1 MKLAV
6 APAALAELHDAA
18 AFYTLKANVEL
29 GLAFVAE
36 FERTANFVLDN
47 PLVGAVFRGDR
58 RSDISS
64 VGSLTASSIRSP
76 LRNFAFLPS
85 LITGEVLATGRT
97 GSSCRYL
104 FDH

>member
-6 APAALAELHDAA
+6 APAALAELHDVA

-36 FERTANFVLDN
+36 FEQTANFVLDN

-58 RSDISS
+58 RRYI
-64 VGSLTASSIRSP
+64 LRRFPYSIIYQIAAEELRILAIAHHRRSP
-76 LRNFAFLPS
+76 GCWTHRK
-85 LITGEVLATGRT
+85 
-97 GSSCRYL
+97 
-104 FDH
+104 